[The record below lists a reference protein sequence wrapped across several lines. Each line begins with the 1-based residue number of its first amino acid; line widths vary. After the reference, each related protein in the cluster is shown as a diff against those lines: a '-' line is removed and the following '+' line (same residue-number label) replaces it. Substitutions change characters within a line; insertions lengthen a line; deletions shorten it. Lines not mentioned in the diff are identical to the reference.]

1 MKTEKTH
8 SKAHRKQL
16 LRTWSIRICAIL
28 LVVLML
34 VGTFYYTLA
43 ALLG

>member
-1 MKTEKTH
+1 MKNE
-8 SKAHRKQL
+8 KAHTKAQRKQL

-28 LVVLML
+28 LVILIL
-34 VGTFYYTLA
+34 AGTFYYTLA